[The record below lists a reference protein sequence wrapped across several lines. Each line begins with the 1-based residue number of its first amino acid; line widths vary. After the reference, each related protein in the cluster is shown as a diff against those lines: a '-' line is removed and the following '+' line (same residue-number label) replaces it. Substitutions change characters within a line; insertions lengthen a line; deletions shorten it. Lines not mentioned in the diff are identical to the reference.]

1 MVNMICP
8 HCKGNGYLK
17 LCFEAEN
24 IIEQCWVCNSTGEA
38 DESKHFHQTWEE
50 GEDNNEFRTQYY
62 GPLLD
67 SESFK
72 NYKLEKNE

>member
-1 MVNMICP
+1 MICP

-24 IIEQCWVCNSTGEA
+24 TIEQCWVCNSTGEA

-50 GEDNNEFRTQYY
+50 GDPEIIMNLEHSTH

-67 SESFK
+67 PDSFK
-72 NYKLEKNE
+72 NYRLEKD

>member
-1 MVNMICP
+1 MICP

>member
-1 MVNMICP
+1 MICP
-8 HCKGNGYLK
+8 HCKGNGYLR
-17 LCFEAEN
+17 LCFETEKA
-24 IIEQCWVCNSTGEA
+24 IEQCWVCNSTGEA
-38 DESKHFHQTWEE
+38 DETKHFHQTWEE

>member
-24 IIEQCWVCNSTGEA
+24 TIEQCWVCNSTGEA
-38 DESKHFHQTWEE
+38 DETKHFHQTWEE
-50 GEDNNEFRTQYY
+50 GEDNNGFRTQYY

-67 SESFK
+67 PDSFK
-72 NYKLEKNE
+72 NYRLEKD